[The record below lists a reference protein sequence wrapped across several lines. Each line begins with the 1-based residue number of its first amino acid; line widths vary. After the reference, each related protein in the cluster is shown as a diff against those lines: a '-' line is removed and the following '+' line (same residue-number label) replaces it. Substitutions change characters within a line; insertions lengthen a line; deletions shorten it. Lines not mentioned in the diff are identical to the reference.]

1 MELSDSFTVE
11 SPASKVWELLWDFPR
26 LASCMPGCEEVEA
39 LDESNFKARVK
50 QSVGPFRVEM
60 DINFTIQEATPEERI
75 LVTGSGGDRRGNSL
89 KINRAMLEMAPVSPK
104 ETQISYSIDF
114 TLFGKL
120 ATLGY
125 PMVKRKS
132 RDVAIEFTRRISDAL
147 EKG

>member
-1 MELSDSFTVE
+1 MELSDTFTVG

-39 LDESNFKARVK
+39 VDESNFKARVK
-50 QSVGPFRVEM
+50 QRVGPFSVEM
-60 DINFTIQEATPEERI
+60 DIKFTIQEATPEERI

-104 ETQISYSIDF
+104 ETQISYTLDF

-125 PMVKRKS
+125 PMVKRKA
-132 RDVAIEFTRRISDAL
+132 RDVGVEFSKRISIAL
-147 EKG
+147 EQG

>member
-11 SPASKVWELLWDFPR
+11 SSASKVWELLWDFPR
-26 LASCMPGCEEVEA
+26 LASCMPGCEEIEA
-39 LDESNFKARVK
+39 IDESNFKARVK

-60 DINFTIQEATPEERI
+60 DINLTIQEATPEERI
-75 LVTGSGGDRRGNSL
+75 VVTGSGGDRRGNSL
-89 KINRAMLEMAPVSPK
+89 KITRAMLEMATVSPK

-132 RDVAIEFTRRISDAL
+132 RDLAVEFSRRISAAL
-147 EKG
+147 EQG